1 VKNLRSLLT
10 TQHPPIS
17 SVTTK
22 KRIRTHQ
29 LQDKNRQ
36 LRTATWPCP
45 RTNMN
50 AASISTITS
59 TGHMSGSTTK
69 LPFSKLEE
77 DKIGSGHQQQ
87 DPAKGVWKW
96 PTNFQNLFSY
106 PLFFLLCDEEK
117 AGTNHDDD
125 GVHASVLNKASCG
138 HQAQQNGDV
147 TDANCA
153 H

>member
-29 LQDKNRQ
+29 LRNACR
-36 LRTATWPCP
+36 P

-50 AASISTITS
+50 AAAISTITS

-106 PLFFLLCDEEK
+106 PLFFLLCDEEM